1 MSPDDRLIGKEKE
14 YERVGLG
21 FIGGGKEG
29 LGLGFTV
36 LQNRI
41 AHNRSDILKVYG
53 VLVGNYM
60 PKRKGLSA
68 SPKILR
74 PATSELLG

>member
-21 FIGGGKEG
+21 FIGGGREG

-41 AHNRSDILKVYG
+41 AHNRSDILKVDG
-53 VLVGNYM
+53 VLVGNLHAEEERFVCV
-60 PKRKGLSA
+60 PED
-68 SPKILR
+68 SPSSHL
-74 PATSELLG
+74 

>member
-1 MSPDDRLIGKEKE
+1 MSPDDRLIGKEDE
-14 YERVGLG
+14 YGRVGLG
-21 FIGGGKEG
+21 FIGGRREG

-53 VLVGNYM
+53 VLVTYM

>member
-21 FIGGGKEG
+21 FIGGGREG

-53 VLVGNYM
+53 VLVTHM

-74 PATSELLG
+74 QATSELLG